1 MFTGEQ
7 EGRNWL
13 VNGKVF
19 PEMCISGMDLSV
31 VWIKEKVSDGRYL
44 QGKNRGA
51 NDGYMVH
58 VAGLVLTIE
67 RALLTVLFSLSVL
80 SSLHLSTYFETSLIG
95 DRHLTHT

>member
-51 NDGYMVH
+51 NDG
-58 VAGLVLTIE
+58 
-67 RALLTVLFSLSVL
+67 
-80 SSLHLSTYFETSLIG
+80 
-95 DRHLTHT
+95 